1 MKKILTLTLFLSLA
15 FMQGKI
21 GGYAIFDYNGT
32 TQQFDIDRT
41 YFQYTNDISDN
52 LFFKLRFDVGRD
64 ANELEHSAFPGYCDD
79 DMWDTPSGCIDEGNS
94 WIEDEISFNPDTKL
108 KVYLKNAYVDWECP
122 KGGKLTMGLLG
133 TNSYG
138 IQETN
143 WGYRFI
149 SKSVLDQYGMTK
161 TADFG
166 IGYSHSFGDFNMNIQ
181 AVNGEGFK
189 ADFDSGNTNDD
200 KPTAYIRLMYG
211 EKNLIKNDGFN
222 IGLVY
227 TSAYNSTDD
236 DHTNN
241 LNGIFGGF
249 ASHNFR
255 LGIEINNQVINE
267 TNESA
272 NAIYLNYAINEKI
285 DVFIRHDVNDE
296 DADDSDWSPP
306 SQSLFGFIFNPTK
319 GLYLA
324 PNVTSFDA
332 GDGSKSVKEYRFTCM
347 FKY

>member
-41 YFQYTNDISDN
+41 YFQYTNDISDD
-52 LFFKLRFDVGRD
+52 LFFKLRFDVGRSSD
-64 ANELEHSAFPGYCDD
+64 EADYDIDDEADNEFEAD
-79 DMWDTPSGCIDEGNS
+79 N
-94 WIEDEISFNPDTKL
+94 KL
-108 KVYLKNAYVDWECP
+108 IVYLKNAYVDWKCP

-138 IQETN
+138 IQEKN
-143 WGYRFI
+143 WGHRFI
-149 SKSVLDQYGMTK
+149 SKSVLDMYEMTK

-166 IGYSHSFGDFNMNIQ
+166 IGYSHSFGDFNMSFQ

-227 TSAYNSTDD
+227 TSEYNSTDD

-241 LNGIFGGF
+241 LNGIFGGY
-249 ASHNFR
+249 AGHNFR

-272 NAIYLNYAINEKI
+272 NAIYLNYTITEKI
-285 DVFIRHDVNDE
+285 DVFFRHDVNDE
-296 DADDSDWSPP
+296 NADDDDWSPP

-324 PNVTSFDA
+324 PNITISDA
-332 GDGSKSVKEYRFTCM
+332 GDGTDAVNEYRITCM